1 MNTTSN
7 KLLRLMTAVR
17 GMAMVAMCLLV
28 VSFVACSDKGGVE
41 DNEEP
46 NTPVTPVNPANP
58 EDYQTVPTSG
68 ATLDKGDITVT
79 FPENTFSETTDIAI
93 TEVKTGDVAGEDE
106 VSKFYQLTVPPQ
118 IDKPLT
124 MSIECKEE
132 EPGMNVIAHVPCYHL
147 SEDIEDYQD
156 IILESEYANGKYT
169 FTLPAT
175 NNNDAEE
182 GEQLSISFGVAK
194 MDYLGAS
201 GTASVK
207 ATRASDVFEDKFTEG
222 NVSWHFNFGWRQK
235 AALADRLDANWEEI
249 NECIRDAIKKLHSL
263 GLKVTDRDVT
273 FSFKNIKEY
282 GTFCQS
288 RFCNEWSSIQV
299 GTTVL
304 DDFANS
310 KESFRSTIIHELM
323 HMYQA
328 DYDPRCAYRKAD
340 RLGALSEATV
350 GKISDG
356 LSIHD
361 GSERLML
368 YESGAVWAEQ
378 FMIGK
383 FNYSYA
389 QNYVGNFI
397 RGFYDIGSIYTSGTT
412 HKAYESHGYGMSI
425 LMEYITKKLTR
436 YNLDDKS
443 IVKLYEI
450 WHNTNGWSRDCIKQ
464 LTSAAGHDVFSN
476 YDDFILSVLKGE
488 VSNGINISSLSGAGS
503 GGKITETTTKQET
516 TGKSF
521 VHGGQ
526 VDCFNFV
533 VSDDMPLDN
542 KQLVISQLEEGCRTY
557 VIIPETN
564 ENGEKIFV
572 EYGFRATKDQPIV
585 IPCKD
590 LFSKFHLSGKKST
603 QCPIFTV
610 TTNRDN
616 KKTLPYKVQ
625 VELKDDPTPVPVT
638 LTRASLEINFLCDVI
653 TGGSFPSQS
662 QRKDPVTAGGTSE
675 GATLTSSYVDG
686 TTLHVEYYK
695 EENHGQSK
703 ETLTFDVVNF
713 PDIANAQIKNVVLR
727 RHSEKDPALDEEY
740 NDYPGYSEYVYDL
753 EAKFEP
759 LTYNKASSSD
769 KHAAFSGYEQKGL
782 QITSFSSSVSYTYYG
797 SKGGE
802 TRTWKANANNN
813 AWIELEW
820 E

>member
-1 MNTTSN
+1 MKTMPNIMM
-7 KLLRLMTAVR
+7 LFRTAVHSI
-17 GMAMVAMCLLV
+17 AMIVMCMFV
-28 VSFVACSDKGGVE
+28 VSFVACSD
-41 DNEEP
+41 DNDTDEVDNP
-46 NTPVTPVNPANP
+46 NTPVTPINP
-58 EDYQTVPTSG
+58 EDYQAVPTSG
-68 ATLDKGDITVT
+68 ATLDKGEIEIT
-79 FPENTFSETTDIAI
+79 FPENTFSAEANVAI
-93 TEVKTGDVAGEDE
+93 SEVKTGEVAGEDE
-106 VSKFYQLTVPPQ
+106 VSNFYQLTVPPQ

-124 MSIECKEE
+124 MSIESKEVGPE
-132 EPGMNVIAHVPCYHL
+132 VNVIAHVPCYHL

-169 FTLPAT
+169 FKLPAT
-175 NNNDAEE
+175 DNYDLEE
-182 GEQLSISFGVAK
+182 GEQLSISFGLAK
-194 MDYLGAS
+194 MEYLGEG
-201 GTASVK
+201 GTAAVK
-207 ATRASDVFEDKFTEG
+207 ATRSDIFEDKFTEG

-249 NECIRDAIKKLHSL
+249 NECIRDAIKKLHEL
-263 GLKVTDRDVT
+263 GLKVTDRDIT
-273 FSFKNIKEY
+273 FSFANIKEY

-361 GSERLML
+361 GSERLLL

-397 RGFYDIGSIYTSGTT
+397 KGFYDIGEIYTSGTT
-412 HKAYESHGYGMSI
+412 HKAYESHGYGMSL
-425 LMEYITKKLTR
+425 LMQYITRNLTQ

-450 WHNTNGWSRDCIKQ
+450 WHETNGWSRDCIKQ

-503 GGKITETTTKQET
+503 GGKITETTTKLET

-526 VDCFNFV
+526 VDRFNFV

-557 VIIPETN
+557 VIIPETD
-564 ENGEKIFV
+564 EETGEKIFIQ
-572 EYGFRATKDQPIV
+572 YGFRATKDNPVV
-585 IPCKD
+585 IQCKD
-590 LFSKFHLSGKKST
+590 LVPKFHMDQRKNT
-603 QCPIFTV
+603 QFVFFTV

-638 LTRASLEINFLCDVI
+638 LTSASLEINFLCDVI

-695 EENHGQSK
+695 EENHGQST

-727 RHSEKDPALDEEY
+727 RHSEKDPAIDEDY
-740 NDYPGYSEYVYDL
+740 NDYLGYSEYVYDL

-759 LTYNKASSSD
+759 LTYNKASSTD

-802 TRTWKANANNN
+802 TRTWKANDNNN
-813 AWIELEW
+813 AWIKLEW